1 MTFADRSVA
10 ESLDRLAAREPAP
23 GGGSAAAW
31 TAAIAGALV
40 QMAAAF
46 AQSRPG
52 ADGDRLSAVAARAAE
67 LRTGELELAEQ
78 DERSYAPVLAALRL
92 EASDPARAGRLAA
105 ALSGAAE
112 VPLAVAQ
119 GAAELAELAAALAR
133 DGSPHLVGDATA
145 AALLAEAATRGALRL
160 VELNLAQA
168 PQDGRLHVAAE
179 LAARARAA
187 RAGVLGE
194 V

>member
-1 MTFADRSVA
+1 MAFADRSVA
-10 ESLDRLAAREPAP
+10 QSLDRIAAREPAP

-46 AQSRPG
+46 AVSH
-52 ADGDRLSAVAARAAE
+52 ADAGRDRLSAVAARAAE
-67 LRTGELELAEQ
+67 LRARELELAEQ
-78 DERSYAPVLAALRL
+78 DERSYAPVLAAMRL
-92 EASDPARAGRLAA
+92 EASDPARAARLTA
-105 ALSGAAE
+105 ALATAAE

-119 GAAELAELAAALAR
+119 GAAELCELAAALVR

-145 AALLAEAATRGALRL
+145 AALLAEAATRAAVRL

-168 PQDGRLHVAAE
+168 PGDPRLTAAGE
-179 LAARARAA
+179 LAARAADA
-187 RAGVLGE
+187 RSHVLGPG
-194 V
+194 

>member
-1 MTFADRSVA
+1 MAFADRSVA
-10 ESLDRLAAREPAP
+10 ELLDRIAAREPAP

-31 TAAIAGALV
+31 AAATAGALV

-46 AQSRPG
+46 GLSR
-52 ADGDRLSAVAARAAE
+52 ADADRDRLSAVADRAAE
-67 LRTGELELAEQ
+67 LRARELELAEQ
-78 DERSYAPVLAALRL
+78 DERSYAPVLEAVRM
-92 EASDPARAGRLAA
+92 EASDPARDARLAA
-105 ALSGAAE
+105 ALSAAAE
-112 VPLAVAQ
+112 VPLAVAA
-119 GAAELAELAAALAR
+119 GAAELAELAGTMVR
-133 DGSPHLVGDATA
+133 DGSPQLVGDATA
-145 AALLAEAATRGALRL
+145 AALLAEAATRAAVRL

-187 RAGVLGE
+187 RAAVLGE